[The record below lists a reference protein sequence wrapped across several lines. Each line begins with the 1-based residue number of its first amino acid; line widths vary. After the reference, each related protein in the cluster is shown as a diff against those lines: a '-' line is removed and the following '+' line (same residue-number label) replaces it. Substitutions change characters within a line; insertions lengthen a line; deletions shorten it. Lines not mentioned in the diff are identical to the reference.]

1 MRMSTKKFDYESLQ
15 DAHSIKTYLVSLI
28 DSIEKG
34 RIVLKSNGDEMAMRV
49 NDLMKFSVQAKNKDG
64 QNKLSIK
71 LSWSEIKPVIKEESA
86 SAMRIG
92 S

>member
-1 MRMSTKKFDYESLQ
+1 MSTKKFDYESLQ

-34 RIVLKSNGDEMAMRV
+34 RIILRSNGEEMAMRV
-49 NDLMKFSVQAKNKDG
+49 DDLMKFSVQAKKKDG

-71 LSWSEIKPVIKEESA
+71 LSWSECKSVIKDEPS
-86 SAMRIG
+86 SAMSIG

>member
-1 MRMSTKKFDYESLQ
+1 MSTKKFDYESLQ

-34 RIVLKSNGDEMAMRV
+34 RIILKSNGEEMAMRV
-49 NDLMKFSVQAKNKDG
+49 DDLMKFSVQAKKKDG

-71 LSWSEIKPVIKEESA
+71 LSWSECKPVIKDERASSMSIES
-86 SAMRIG
+86 
-92 S
+92 

>member
-1 MRMSTKKFDYESLQ
+1 MSTKKFDYESLQ

-34 RIVLKSNGDEMAMRV
+34 RIILKSNGEEMAMRV
-49 NDLMKFSVQAKNKDG
+49 DDLMKFSVQAKKKDG

-71 LSWSEIKPVIKEESA
+71 LSWSEIKPVIKEDRA
-86 SAMRIG
+86 SSMSIG

>member
-1 MRMSTKKFDYESLQ
+1 MSTKKFDYGSLQ

-34 RIVLKSNGDEMAMRV
+34 RIILKSNGEEMSMRV
-49 NDLMKFSVQAKNKDG
+49 DDLMKFSVQAKKKDG

-71 LSWSEIKPVIKEESA
+71 LSWSEIKPVIKDERA
-86 SAMRIG
+86 SSMSIG

>member
-1 MRMSTKKFDYESLQ
+1 MSTKKFDYESLQ
-15 DAHSIKTYLVSLI
+15 DAHSIKSYLVSLI

-34 RIVLKSNGDEMAMRV
+34 RIILKSNGEEMAMRV
-49 NDLMKFSVQAKNKDG
+49 DDLMKFSVQAKKKDG

-71 LSWSEIKPVIKEESA
+71 LSWSENKPVIKDERA
-86 SAMRIG
+86 SSMIIG

>member
-1 MRMSTKKFDYESLQ
+1 MNMSTKKFDYESLQ

-34 RIVLKSNGDEMAMRV
+34 RIILKSNGEEMAMRV
-49 NDLMKFSVQAKNKDG
+49 DDLMKFSVQAKKKDG

-71 LSWSEIKPVIKEESA
+71 LSWSEIKPVIKEERA
-86 SAMRIG
+86 SSMSIG

>member
-1 MRMSTKKFDYESLQ
+1 MSTKKFDYESLQ

-34 RIVLKSNGDEMAMRV
+34 RIILKSNGEEMAMRV
-49 NDLMKFSVQAKNKDG
+49 DDLMKFSVQAKKKDG

-71 LSWSEIKPVIKEESA
+71 LSWSEIKPVIKEEHA
-86 SAMRIG
+86 SSMSI
-92 S
+92 SS